1 MNKIFKVIWNK
12 SAQCFV
18 VSSELAKSTVKSGR
32 QKLTPA
38 SQKSSTLFR
47 FSLLVSSLLM
57 VMSGSAYAVNAAPPA
72 NSINPEYQAANGLIS
87 IAGGGKGNAHATDN
101 KNGQNDKSNNDY
113 GIAIG
118 AGSKGFWASVAM
130 GDTAEAQSLY
140 GTAIGPKANIDN
152 ASDYAVALGNK
163 ASITASNNGVVLG
176 SNASIKTSNNG
187 VVLGSKASLTDA
199 ENSVAIGNAASVSGV
214 KNAVAIGANSTATQE
229 NTVSIGS
236 KGHERK
242 LVNLADGD
250 VSATSK
256 EAVNGSQLNT
266 TNLKIDAFDG
276 RINDNHANIDLLN
289 QGSAGVIQVT
299 KDKTTLFIGSNFT
312 EKATTFDLS
321 TTKTV
326 DGKDVTTNR
335 KMTGLLKGEVNETS
349 TDAINGAQLF
359 ETNANV
365 EKNTS
370 NITDLTQ
377 NISNISTGKAGLVQL
392 AGKSLVFSDAAK
404 EADKFEV
411 NRTLSGVTDG
421 NIAADSTEAVNGSQ
435 LFNTEQ
441 EVKQNTGDIAN
452 LNTGKAGLVQLDG
465 ENLIFSS
472 AAASAMVFNVGNR
485 TISGVKAATLSADST
500 EAVNGSQLHDT
511 NARIDKNSDDIAKL
525 AGNSSGGGAGG
536 MLQMS
541 GDGQSLV
548 VSEAGKGATS
558 LNLDGLTIN
567 GIGAGELSAT
577 STEAVN
583 GSQLFETNQQVSKNT
598 TDISKLSTDISSGK
612 TGVTQIDGDKI
623 VFNDGGKGTT
633 TLDVGGRNV
642 ANIKE
647 GELSKNSKDA
657 VNGSQ
662 LFETNTHVEQNT
674 ANIEINRT
682 DINKNKTDIANN
694 SSKITNLE
702 NAFSGMNHSFR
713 SLAKEVNKNK
723 KRADAGIAGAMA
735 MTAIPHVYS
744 DDFSFGMSMSG
755 YRDQGALAAGVTFK
769 TSEHTA
775 MKVNSSWDT
784 QNGAGVAAGFA
795 WGW

>member
-57 VMSGSAYAVNAAPPA
+57 AMSGSAYAVNAAPPA
-72 NSINPEYQAANGLIS
+72 NSINPDYQAANGLIS

-101 KNGQNDKSNNDY
+101 KNGQNDEYSNDY

-118 AGSKGFWASVAM
+118 AQSKGFWASVAM
-130 GDTAEAQSLY
+130 GDTAEARSLY
-140 GTAIGPKANIDN
+140 GTAIGPKAKIDD
-152 ASDYAVALGNK
+152 ASDYAVALGN
-163 ASITASNNGVVLG
+163 
-176 SNASIKTSNNG
+176 NASIETSNNG
-187 VVLGSKASLTDA
+187 VVLGSDASLTGA

-214 KNAVAIGANSTATQE
+214 KNAVAIGANSTATEE

-256 EAVNGSQLNT
+256 EAVNGSQLNK
-266 TNLKIDAFDG
+266 TNQQVAAFDT
-276 RINDNHANIDLLN
+276 RINKNSTGVNSLLD
-289 QGSAGVIQVT
+289 GSDGLIQLS
-299 KDKTTLFIGSNFT
+299 KNKSTLLVGGAASET
-312 EKATTFDLS
+312 TTFDL
-321 TTKTV
+321 
-326 DGKDVTTNR
+326 GKR
-335 KMTGLLKGEVNETS
+335 ALTGVNAGLVSETS

-359 ETNANV
+359 DTNEKV
-365 EKNTS
+365 KKNTS
-370 NITDLTQ
+370 NINDLTQ

-392 AGKSLVFSDAAK
+392 ADDGKSLVFSDAAK
-404 EADKFEV
+404 EAGKFEV

-421 NIAADSTEAVNGSQ
+421 NIAAGSTEAVNGNQ
-435 LFNTEQ
+435 LFKTEQ
-441 EVKQNTGDIAN
+441 EVLQNTGDITN
-452 LNTGKAGLVQLDG
+452 LNTGKAGLVQLEG
-465 ENLIFSS
+465 QNLFFGS
-472 AAASAMVFNVGNR
+472 AAANAMVFNVGNR

-694 SSKITNLE
+694 SSKITDLE
-702 NAFSGMNHSFR
+702 NSFSGMNHSFR

-755 YRDQGALAAGVTFK
+755 YRDQGALAAGVTVK

>member
-38 SQKSSTLFR
+38 SQKSSTLFS

-57 VMSGSAYAVNAAPPA
+57 AMSGSAYAVNAAPPA
-72 NSINPEYQAANGLIS
+72 NSINPDYQAANGLIS

-163 ASITASNNGVVLG
+163 ASI
-176 SNASIKTSNNG
+176 KTSNNG
-187 VVLGSKASLTDA
+187 VVLGSNTSLTGA

-214 KNAVAIGANSTATQE
+214 KNSVAIGANSTATEE

-276 RINDNHANIDLLN
+276 RINDNNANIDLLN

-299 KDKTTLFIGSNFT
+299 KDKTTLFIGSDIA
-312 EKATTFDLS
+312 EEVTTFDLS

-326 DGKDVTTNR
+326 DGEDVTTNR
-335 KMTGLLKGEVNETS
+335 KMTGLLEGIVEKDS
-349 TDAINGAQLF
+349 TDAVNGNQLF
-359 ETNANV
+359 
-365 EKNTS
+365 K
-370 NITDLTQ
+370 
-377 NISNISTGKAGLVQL
+377 
-392 AGKSLVFSDAAK
+392 
-404 EADKFEV
+404 
-411 NRTLSGVTDG
+411 
-421 NIAADSTEAVNGSQ
+421 
-435 LFNTEQ
+435 TEQ
-441 EVKQNTGDIAN
+441 EVLQNTGDITN
-452 LNTGKAGLVQLDG
+452 LNTGKAGLVQLEG
-465 ENLIFSS
+465 QNLFFGS
-472 AAASAMVFNVGNR
+472 AAANAMVFNVGNR

-694 SSKITNLE
+694 SSKITDLE
-702 NAFSGMNHSFR
+702 NSFSGMNHSFR

-755 YRDQGALAAGVTFK
+755 YRDQGALAAGVTVK